1 MLEDPDEDEHDAEQ
15 DREDRRSAGAPYRD
29 PDLLGSIR
37 WPSRNSATG

>member
-15 DREDRRSAGAPYRD
+15 DRRSAGAPYRD